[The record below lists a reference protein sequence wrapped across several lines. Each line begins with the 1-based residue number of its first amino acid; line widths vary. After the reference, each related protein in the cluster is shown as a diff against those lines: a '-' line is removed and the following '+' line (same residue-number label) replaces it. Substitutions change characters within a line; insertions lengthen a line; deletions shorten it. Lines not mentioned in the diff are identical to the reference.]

1 MKVILNQDVKGQGKK
16 GEVKDVSEGYARNF
30 LLKNNLAVEASSG
43 NLKDLKAKKQS
54 DDKKVEEER
63 QAAEEMKQKMEA
75 TDIEMTAK
83 AGEGGRLFGAV
94 STKQINEALKNKG
107 FKVDKRK
114 IELNDPIRTL
124 GVTKVPIKIH
134 PEVIATVNIHVKEQK

>member
-1 MKVILNQDVKGQGKK
+1 M
-16 GEVKDVSEGYARNF
+16 
-30 LLKNNLAVEASSG
+30 
-43 NLKDLKAKKQS
+43 
-54 DDKKVEEER
+54 
-63 QAAEEMKQKMEA
+63 
-75 TDIEMTAK
+75 
-83 AGEGGRLFGAV
+83 
-94 STKQINEALKNKG
+94 KNKG